1 MQSALQ
7 ISWWTNKTPHCDA
20 SNFESHGY
28 ECASDANEAPAQP
41 CDASGNF
48 LPLGTPPCSLT
59 EQSPDDWSPFR
70 NRTEFETA
78 EFLYSRAQMSAPN
91 INTLLDLWAAS
102 LLKHDDQPPFADHK
116 DLHKTIDNIPIGG
129 VNWQSFKIQYSGEK
143 PAAPDVPP
151 WMNQQFDVWYR
162 DPREV
167 TRNILANPDYVN
179 EFDYRP
185 FREYSLDKDECRYQ
199 DFMSGDWAWQQADI
213 IATDPDNLG
222 ATFVPIILGSDKTTV
237 SVGTGN
243 NEYYPLYLSIGNICN
258 NVRRAHRNALCLV
271 GFLAIPK
278 KTEEFRNF
286 RRQIFH
292 SSLAKILETLKDPMS
307 KPEIARFGDGHYRR
321 VVYGL
326 GPYIADY
333 EEQVLLTSIVRNWC
347 PRCLAPRGKLDDD
360 DALCRCEA
368 HREALFEE
376 DTFGVLRRDFG
387 IVGDIVP
394 FTNDFPRAD
403 IHQLIAPDI
412 LHQIVK
418 GCFKDH
424 LVAWVEKYLHRIHGK
439 REAERRMDDIDQ
451 RLAAAI
457 PFTGLRRFPQG
468 HGFKQWTGDDSK
480 ALMKIYLPAIEGHVP
495 TDVVRMFRAFLEF
508 CYLVRRNV
516 ITEDTI
522 SQIEDALCRFHHYRA
537 IFLQLGVIP
546 TFSLPRQH
554 SMKHYPDLIRLFGAP
569 NGLCSS
575 MTENKHI
582 KAVKQP
588 WHRSNRYNALG
599 QMLVTN
605 QRLDKIAALRVD
617 FTKCGMLNG
626 TCLSDALHAEDTIES
641 NADDGDRLNDGEID
655 DGPTEI
661 EAHVQL
667 ARTCQRKR
675 ARTVAALA
683 IELSI
688 PHLQELIGSFLFE
701 QLHPRDPRDHATI
714 PADSFPVYDGKV
726 SVVNSASSRFY
737 APSDLSGIGGMRR
750 EHIRSCPK
758 WRNAHARYD
767 CVFINARPELEGMR
781 GLEVARALCFFSFKY
796 KWVLYEC
803 AVVRWF
809 NIIGDA
815 PDEDTGMWVVQPSF
829 DGHSPDISVIHIDA
843 IYRTAHLLPIY
854 GVDFIPRAI
863 NFSNSLD
870 KFRTFYVNKFA
881 DHHAFEIAF

>member
-1 MQSALQ
+1 MKRSASIPL
-7 ISWWTNKTPHCDA
+7 T
-20 SNFESHGY
+20 
-28 ECASDANEAPAQP
+28 QP

-116 DLHKTIDNIPIGG
+116 DLHKTINNIPIGG

-167 TRNILANPDYVN
+167 TWNILANPDYVN

-185 FREYSLDKDECRYQ
+185 FREYSLDKDERRYQ

-237 SVGTGN
+237 SV
-243 NEYYPLYLSIGNICN
+243 
-258 NVRRAHRNALCLV
+258 AHRNTLCLV

-278 KTEEFRNF
+278 TTNEHKETEEFRNF

-424 LVAWVEKYLHRIHGK
+424 IVAWVEKYLHRIHGK

-468 HGFKQWTGDDSK
+468 RGFKQWTGDDSK

-495 TDVVRMFRAFLEF
+495 TDVVRTFRAFLEF

-522 SQIEDALCRFHHYRA
+522 SQIEDVLCRFHHYCA

-582 KAVKQP
+582 KAMKQP
-588 WHRSNRYNALG
+588 WCRSNRYNALG

-617 FTKCGMLNG
+617 FTKRGMLNG
-626 TCLSDALHAEDTIES
+626 TCLSDALHAEDSMTVKLTM
-641 NADDGDRLNDGEID
+641 GQPRLRLMCSLHE
-655 DGPTEI
+655 
-661 EAHVQL
+661 HVV
-667 ARTCQRKR
+667 CKRKR

-688 PHLQELIGSFLFE
+688 
-701 QLHPRDPRDHATI
+701 
-714 PADSFPVYDGKV
+714 PVYDGKV

-737 APSDLSGIGGMRR
+737 APSDLK
-750 EHIRSCPK
+750 HIRSCLK
-758 WRNAHARYD
+758 WRNTHARYD

-843 IYRTAHLLPIY
+843 IYRAAHLLPIY

-870 KFRTFYVNKFA
+870 KFHTFYVNKFA